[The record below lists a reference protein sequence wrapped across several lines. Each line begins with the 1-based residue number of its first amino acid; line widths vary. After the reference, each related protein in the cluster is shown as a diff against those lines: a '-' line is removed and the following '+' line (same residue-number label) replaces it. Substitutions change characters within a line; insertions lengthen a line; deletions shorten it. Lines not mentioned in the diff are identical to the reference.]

1 MSNKLIAITGGMG
14 SGKSTVSEIIKSI
27 GYPVYSADA
36 IYKDLIKNEN
46 FVKQIYTAIDIE
58 TNDYTFNKDLISSK
72 VFNNKVYLEKLNSVT
87 HPTVINELK
96 RLSNLHKGLVFNEVP
111 LLFES
116 KLESY
121 YDVVIVVKR
130 NLEERISSVSIRDGI
145 SREEIIK
152 RINNQFNYENLSN
165 TAYTL
170 ICNDGSYLELSDK
183 VKAVI
188 EGIVKKQ

>member
-1 MSNKLIAITGGMG
+1 MSNKLIAIMG

-46 FVKQIYTAIDIE
+46 FVKQIYTALDIE

>member
-46 FVKQIYTAIDIE
+46 FVKQIYTALDIE